1 MYYRISE
8 AYRAMKHLKMYHK
21 VSPAEYPQSFGG
33 FSFRRFDGSGSD
45 ISAWDEICRNGIIG
59 ENEGEEAFTRRM
71 IEAEGYRPENVF
83 FVLLDGK
90 PVATATVLC
99 PEKGVGTVHMVA
111 ALPEVRGKGVGR
123 YLAEI
128 FNACLYEC
136 GCERAFL
143 LTNEFRVPAIRSYLR
158 AGFLPVLYEED
169 MESRWSS
176 WLGENGYSEVE
187 AVGENGEFIKILCI
201 DERD

>member
-1 MYYRISE
+1 MN
-8 AYRAMKHLKMYHK
+8 HLKMYLK
-21 VSPAEYPQSFGG
+21 VAPAEYPQAFGD
-33 FSFRRFDGSGSD
+33 FSFRRFDGSGGD
-45 ISAWDEICRNGIIG
+45 IAAWDKICRNGLIR
-59 ENEGEEAFTRRM
+59 EDESEEACTRRM
-71 IEAEGYRPENVF
+71 IEEEGYRPENVF

-143 LTNEFRVPAIRSYLR
+143 LTNEFRVPAIKSYLR
-158 AGFLPVLYEED
+158 AGFLPVLYED
-169 MESRWSS
+169 GMESRWSD
-176 WLGENGYSEVE
+176 WLSENGYSDVE
-187 AVGENGEFIKILCI
+187 AVGENGEFIKILCP
-201 DERD
+201 DKRD